1 MGGRPVTPPD
11 RGERDGRPLPV
22 ASETGPVPEVLDLLG
37 LVCIQVL
44 LRLRTYSRNKTT
56 GTVVDV
62 HTIDTASII
71 DMPDW
76 CAITGAAEHVGHDE
90 PHPGVFRHRIRLNGR
105 HGSA

>member
-1 MGGRPVTPPD
+1 M
-11 RGERDGRPLPV
+11 
-22 ASETGPVPEVLDLLG
+22 LDLLG
-37 LVCIQVL
+37 LICVQVF

-62 HTIDTASII
+62 HTTDTASII
-71 DMPDW
+71 DMPAW
-76 CAITGAAEHVGHDE
+76 CAITGAAEHVGHE